1 MQSLNHKIVI
11 VTGGGSGIGAATAE
25 ALAEQGAKVMV
36 TDIDQAA
43 AEQTA
48 HVIAQRGQVA
58 EAMGQDVADAD
69 QWSEV
74 FNQTRKALGVSNA
87 LVNNAGVSGAG
98 RDRWEESEGLE
109 AWRQIM
115 AVNLDSVNLG
125 CRLAIAEMK
134 QSGGSIVNISSVMGI
149 VGGAGPAYN
158 ASKGGVRLLTKSLAS
173 YCGRMAYP
181 IRCNSVHPGYIW
193 TPMVRQIAEVHEEV
207 STEAELK
214 EMLLLAHPIGRLGE
228 PEDIA
233 KGVRFLISDDSSFM
247 TGSELVIDGGYTT
260 V

>member
-1 MQSLNHKIVI
+1 MTELSQKVVI

-25 ALAEQGAKVMV
+25 ALAERGARVMV
-36 TDIDQAA
+36 TDINSQA

-48 HVIAQRGQVA
+48 HVIAQRGQQA
-58 EAMGQDVADAD
+58 EAMQQDVCDNAVWD
-69 QWSEV
+69 QV
-74 FNQTRKALGVSNA
+74 FAKTNKAFGTVNI

-98 RDRWEESEGLE
+98 KDRFEEPEGLE

-115 AVNLDSVNLG
+115 AINLDAVNMG
-125 CRLAIAEMK
+125 CRRAITEMK
-134 QSGGSIVNISSVMGI
+134 AHGGSIVNISSVMGI

-158 ASKGGVRLLTKSLAS
+158 ASKGGVRLLTKSIAS
-173 YCGRMAYP
+173 YCGRMGYP

-207 STEAELK
+207 ETEQELK
-214 EMLLLAHPIGRLGE
+214 EMLLLQHPIGRLGD

-233 KGVRFLISDDSSFM
+233 NGVRFLVSDDSSFM
-247 TGSELVIDGGYTT
+247 TGSELVIDGGYTS